1 MKPRALHALAC
12 FLAAFLALLGP
23 VSGEALAGPNQFGI
37 DPETIDTFCR
47 EMVEVAELGVELALV
62 IGGGNIFRGLSAA
75 SRGMDRA
82 GADYMGMLATVINSL
97 AVQDGLEKLGLT
109 TRVMTAFPM
118 QQVAEPYIRRRAIR
132 HLEKKRVVICAAG
145 TGNPFFTTDTAA
157 VLRGA
162 ELKVQAI
169 LKATKVDGV
178 YDKDPKKD
186 QDAQLFHGLHGH
198 FPGHGQQS
206 AHRGLQSLHGG
217 QHQAGRTGRADGNA
231 GHRRRVSMAS
241 VLDDNKE
248 RMEKS
253 LQSLDREFKRL
264 RTGRASG
271 ALLDGIRVDYY
282 GTSTPLD
289 QLASISI
296 PDSRTISIQPWD
308 RGAFKDVE
316 KAILKSDL
324 GLNPVNDG
332 KTLRIIIPPLT
343 EERRKDLVK
352 IAKKFTEEAKVSIR
366 NIRRDANDALKKQE
380 KAKEITEDELRK
392 TQDDVQKLTD
402 DYIAKTDAVFAAK
415 EKEIMEI

>member
-1 MKPRALHALAC
+1 
-12 FLAAFLALLGP
+12 
-23 VSGEALAGPNQFGI
+23 
-37 DPETIDTFCR
+37 
-47 EMVEVAELGVELALV
+47 
-62 IGGGNIFRGLSAA
+62 
-75 SRGMDRA
+75 
-82 GADYMGMLATVINSL
+82 
-97 AVQDGLEKLGLT
+97 
-109 TRVMTAFPM
+109 
-118 QQVAEPYIRRRAIR
+118 
-132 HLEKKRVVICAAG
+132 
-145 TGNPFFTTDTAA
+145 
-157 VLRGA
+157 
-162 ELKVQAI
+162 
-169 LKATKVDGV
+169 
-178 YDKDPKKD
+178 
-186 QDAQLFHGLHGH
+186 
-198 FPGHGQQS
+198 
-206 AHRGLQSLHGG
+206 
-217 QHQAGRTGRADGNA
+217 
-231 GHRRRVSMAS
+231 MAS

-253 LQSLDREFKRL
+253 LQSLDREFNRL
-264 RTGRASG
+264 RTGRASA

-332 KTLRIIIPPLT
+332 KTLRIIIPSLT
-343 EERRKDLVK
+343 EERRKELVK

-402 DYIAKTDAVFAAK
+402 DYIAKTDAVFAVK